1 MLSYLMNN
9 LIWDYSIL
17 IFVDAS
23 EFVSMK
29 LIDSFEYS
37 CCVRLR
43 VVDRIEGIH
52 NDWLVV
58 STLRFLFDVA
68 FVSIC
73 FFTHNLKM
81 HLI

>member
-37 CCVRLR
+37 CCVPLR
-43 VVDRIEGIH
+43 VVNHIEGIH
-52 NDWLVV
+52 NDWLI
-58 STLRFLFDVA
+58 
-68 FVSIC
+68 VSI
-73 FFTHNLKM
+73 FWDFYLM
-81 HLI
+81 LLL